1 VKRFSLV
8 KRFSFVVVDSVRE
21 VPTGFVRPDRHRMH
35 PRRRERIWD
44 SDESVFGHLQSAGRS
59 LDPDTPTPYP

>member
-1 VKRFSLV
+1 M

-35 PRRRERIWD
+35 LRRRERIWD
-44 SDESVFGHLQSAGRS
+44 SDKSVFGHLQSAGRS
-59 LDPDTPTPYP
+59 LDPGHTHPAPLTPPRS